1 MLKIRLQRVGR
12 KNDVK
17 FRLVVT
23 EQKSK
28 PKSGELEI
36 LGSYDPKTNDK
47 ILNAERINYWISKGT
62 QLSDTAHNMLIKNKI
77 ITGKKIAV
85 HKIAKKEGAKS

>member
-1 MLKIRLQRVGR
+1 MLKIRLQRIGR

-36 LGSYDPKTNDK
+36 LGSYDPKTNNK
-47 ILNAERINYWISKGT
+47 ILNADRINYWISKGAKT
-62 QLSDTAHNMLIKNKI
+62 SDTTHNMLVKNKI
-77 ITGKKIAV
+77 IVGKKIAV
-85 HKIAKKEGAKS
+85 HKTPKATDNK